1 MRKESLKIARAF
13 AEGRPA
19 TAARTM
25 TDGNAL
31 YLHGRRIAQREPDGR
46 VWFTLA
52 GWPTRTTRDR
62 LNTLAHV
69 LGLPV
74 RIHQQGFNQ
83 WIDIGGA
90 TFPMFEHD
98 RYEVRAPS
106 LDFSVA

>member
-19 TAARTM
+19 AAARTM
-25 TDGNAL
+25 TDGTAL

-52 GWPTRTTRDR
+52 GWPTKTTRDR
-62 LNTLAHV
+62 LNTAAHV

-74 RIHQQGFNQ
+74 RIYQRGFEQ
-83 WIDIGGA
+83 LIDIGGA
-90 TFPMFEHD
+90 TFPMADYD
-98 RYEVRAPS
+98 RYEVRGPRPV
-106 LDFSVA
+106 DSVA

>member
-13 AEGRPA
+13 AEGLPA

-31 YLHGRRIAQREPDGR
+31 YLHGHRIAQREPDGR

-69 LGLPV
+69 LGIPV
-74 RIHQQGFNQ
+74 RIYQRGHHGL
-83 WIDIGGA
+83 IDIGGV
-90 TFPMFEHD
+90 TFPMFDHD
-98 RYEVRAPS
+98 RYEVRGPRPVDSA
-106 LDFSVA
+106 A